1 MKFEMLLL
9 DPGKQ
14 TQYVDTLSLL
24 FGIRSLS
31 KLWVNATLNEKE
43 LTITDGNTVLYL
55 IDQNKKIVD
64 DVSPQI
70 RRGAF
75 LISLCGDFDKIE
87 QLRLPIIEFVK
98 EQKFKHRYIT
108 KDEISEK
115 IACELYPYLYR
126 VENRLRGYLT
136 HFMTTRY
143 GGTWWELTASKEM
156 DQKAKMRKKNEV
168 TFGSHIDN
176 SAFLID
182 FDEIGK
188 LIFGQTSGLLT
199 REDIATRVMETKE
212 DIESLRKLK
221 SELQLNYHK
230 FFKTAFAD
238 RDFKPKWEEWYLLRN
253 KIAHCNLF
261 TKDDLI
267 KGQKIADELIE
278 MISEADKSPEQPSI
292 SQVERE
298 AVQEQIIARTIETDP
313 LSTNISNELVGLLN
327 QNSLTEV
334 VFLKELS
341 NQEAVYSKQPN
352 GFVGL
357 VRFLRYHLTELG
369 YEESVSSDMLNS
381 LKNQNKIE
389 IYYVDNIYGHSKPT
403 AALRHVPVATRNH
416 KPSNTKTSQN

>member
-14 TQYVDTLSLL
+14 TEYADTASLL
-24 FGIRSLS
+24 YGIRSLS
-31 KLWVNATLNEKE
+31 KLWLNAKLSEE
-43 LTITDGNTVLYL
+43 DLTIKDGTTVLQ
-55 IDQNKKIVD
+55 IVDQNVDQNKETVD
-64 DVSPQI
+64 DTSSKI
-70 RRGAF
+70 RTGAF
-75 LISLCGDFDKIE
+75 LISLSGDFEEIE
-87 QLRLPIIEFVK
+87 QLRLPIVEFVK
-98 EQKFKHRYIT
+98 ERKFKHRYIT

-156 DQKAKMRKKNEV
+156 DLKAKTRKKNEV
-168 TFGSHIDN
+168 IFGSHIDN

-212 DIESLRKLK
+212 DIESLQKLK

-238 RDFKPKWEEWYLLRN
+238 RDFKSKWEEWYLLRN

-261 TKDDLI
+261 TKDDLT
-267 KGQKIADELIE
+267 KGKRVADELIQ
-278 MISEADKSPEQPSI
+278 MISEADKSPEQPVI

-298 AVQEQIIARTIETDP
+298 AVQERIIARTIDSDS
-313 LSTNISNELVGLLN
+313 LAINISNELAGIPN
-327 QNSLTEV
+327 FNSLTEAI
-334 VFLKELS
+334 FLNELS
-341 NQEAVYSKQPN
+341 IQEDLYSKQSN

-369 YEESVSSDMLNS
+369 YEESVSKDMLTL

-389 IYYVDNIYGHSKPT
+389 IYYVENIYGHLKPT
-403 AALRHVPVATRNH
+403 AALRQV
-416 KPSNTKTSQN
+416 